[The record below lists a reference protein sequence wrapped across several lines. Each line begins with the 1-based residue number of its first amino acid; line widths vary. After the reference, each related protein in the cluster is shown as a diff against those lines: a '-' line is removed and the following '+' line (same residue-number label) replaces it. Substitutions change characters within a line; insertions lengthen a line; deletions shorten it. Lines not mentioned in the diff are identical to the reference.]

1 MASYDSDKIAHIH
14 QALHSHLPTEPAL
27 RVKTLESLLVEK
39 GLLSADAVDVWLE
52 KYAERVGPKD
62 GAQVIARAWLDAD
75 FAERLRQDGM
85 RGFIELG
92 LVGEASGYELQ
103 AVFNTDDVHNLV
115 VCTLCSCYPTR
126 LIGMSPTWYKSNEYR
141 ARAVRDPRGVLRD
154 FGVELSDEVEVR
166 VWDATSE
173 RRYLVVPQRPAG
185 TEGWSQDDL
194 AALVTRNS
202 MIGTHRDLS
211 PKKGAA

>member
-14 QALHSHLPTEPAL
+14 HELHSHLPTEPAL

-39 GLLSADAVDVWLE
+39 GVLSADAVEVWLE
-52 KYAERVGPKD
+52 QHAERVGPKD

-75 FAERLRQDGM
+75 FAKRLRQDGM
-85 RGFIELG
+85 QGFIELG
-92 LVGEASGYELQ
+92 IATKESGYELQ

-126 LIGMSPTWYKSNEYR
+126 LIGMAPTWYKSNEYR

-154 FGVELSDEVEVR
+154 FGVDIGDDVQVR
-166 VWDATSE
+166 VWDSTSD
-173 RRYLVVPQRPAG
+173 RRYLVVPQRPPD

-202 MIGTHRDLS
+202 MIGAHRDLS

>member
-14 QALHSHLPTEPAL
+14 HALHSHLPAEPAL

-39 GLLSADAVDVWLE
+39 GLLGADAVDVWLE
-52 KYAERVGPKD
+52 QYAEKVGPKN
-62 GAQVIARAWLDAD
+62 GAQVIARAWLDPD

-85 RGFIELG
+85 HGFIELG
-92 LVGEASGYELQ
+92 LVGEEHDYELA
-103 AVFNTDDVHNLV
+103 AVFNTDAVHNLV
-115 VCTLCSCYPTR
+115 VCTLCSCYPLR

-141 ARAVRDPRGVLRD
+141 ARAVRDPRGVLRE
-154 FGVELSDEVEVR
+154 FGVDIGEDVEVR

-173 RRYLVVPQRPAG
+173 RRYLVVPQRPTG
-185 TEGWSQDDL
+185 TEGWSQDVL
-194 AALVTRNS
+194 AALVTRNA

-211 PKKGAA
+211 PKK